1 MKPFHTLCSLQ
12 IQKTLPGLPHYTN
25 PNCFYNQN
33 QVIDL
38 KVIDFKVIDFT
49 LDNKKDFETIK
60 IYHLTGTATNN
71 GSGTNRRL

>member
-1 MKPFHTLCSLQ
+1 MIDLK
-12 IQKTLPGLPHYTN
+12 
-25 PNCFYNQN
+25 
-33 QVIDL
+33 VIDFNVIDF